1 MNFQFQHTAFLWGLL
16 AAPLLIWLYWLT
28 IRWKQKTIKKIG
40 DEWLVNE
47 LIKGYSAKKFL
58 LKFVLLMIAFTAIV
72 TGAADPGRP
81 GRMDKIERKGVDVM
95 IALDISNSMLAQDIR
110 PNRLEKAKQLINR
123 LVDELEDDR
132 IGLVV
137 FAGRAY
143 LQMPLTLDHG
153 AARMYIQQA
162 SPQMAPTQGTMIS
175 EALKLSAA
183 AFNSKERRYKSI
195 VLLTDGEDHDP
206 VTEQTAEQLAD
217 NGIVV
222 NTVGIGSVEGSR
234 IVDPSTGQA
243 KRDDQGNTILS
254 KLNEP
259 QLERLAGKTKGV
271 YVHLS
276 DIEGAASVIRKQLSS
291 MPETA
296 LEDAAFKDYIH
307 YFQWFIALALIL
319 LLAEFLLPERKWET
333 A

>member
-1 MNFQFQHTAFLWGLL
+1 MNVQFQHTAFLWGLL

-40 DEWLVNE
+40 DERLVRE

-58 LKFVLLMIAFTAIV
+58 LKFVLLMIAFIAIII
-72 TGAADPGRP
+72 GASDPWQRGK
-81 GRMDKIERKGVDVM
+81 MDKIERKGVDVM
-95 IALDISNSMLAQDIR
+95 IALDVSNSMLAQDIR

-123 LVDELEDDR
+123 LVDELENDR
-132 IGLVV
+132 IGLAV

-195 VLLTDGEDHDP
+195 VLITDGEDHDP
-206 VTEQTAEQLAD
+206 ATAQMAEQLAD

-222 NTVGIGSVEGSR
+222 NAIGIGSVEGSP
-234 IVDPSTGQA
+234 IVDPVTGQF
-243 KRDDQGNTILS
+243 KRDDQGVTVLS
-254 KLNEP
+254 KLNES
-259 QLERLAGKTKGV
+259 QLKQLAGLTKGV

-276 DIEGAASVIRKQLSS
+276 DIDGAAAAIRKQLSS
-291 MPETA
+291 MPETG

-307 YFQWFIALALIL
+307 YFQWFIALALAA

>member
-153 AARMYIQQA
+153 AARMYIQ
-162 SPQMAPTQGTMIS
+162 
-175 EALKLSAA
+175 
-183 AFNSKERRYKSI
+183 
-195 VLLTDGEDHDP
+195 
-206 VTEQTAEQLAD
+206 
-217 NGIVV
+217 
-222 NTVGIGSVEGSR
+222 
-234 IVDPSTGQA
+234 
-243 KRDDQGNTILS
+243 
-254 KLNEP
+254 
-259 QLERLAGKTKGV
+259 
-271 YVHLS
+271 
-276 DIEGAASVIRKQLSS
+276 
-291 MPETA
+291 
-296 LEDAAFKDYIH
+296 
-307 YFQWFIALALIL
+307 
-319 LLAEFLLPERKWET
+319 
-333 A
+333 